1 MLGLSSDPQ
10 FPKSPNPQ
18 IPKSSNPQ
26 ILQIFPTIRPR
37 PASTGDRSTR
47 TRRSEEHTSELQSQS
62 NLVCRLLLEK
72 KKTYTD
78 IVVTVIELR
87 RLSITYYSSYIHL
100 VVTVRAITPLQYTP
114 PCISTLCAQPC
125 LRWSCIIV

>member
-78 IVVTVIELR
+78 SPGGRDSTIRSRTDVDIVFAYIESTSSNPHTSHICSIIENQLLTLLGVTSVI
-87 RLSITYYSSYIHL
+87 T
-100 VVTVRAITPLQYTP
+100 A
-114 PCISTLCAQPC
+114 
-125 LRWSCIIV
+125 